1 LAFPYTFKKVRK
13 EYFQALI
20 DKIRSRLAAWKTY
33 TLTQGGRL
41 ILVQS
46 VLSAMAIFPLMSF
59 NPPPWVFRAID
70 KIRRAF
76 FGKEQKW
83 LKEGIVW

>member
-59 NPPPWVFRAID
+59 DPSPWVFRAID

>member
-33 TLTQGGRL
+33 TLTQ
-41 ILVQS
+41 
-46 VLSAMAIFPLMSF
+46 APLLEMLLAVC
-59 NPPPWVFRAID
+59 VFG
-70 KIRRAF
+70 F
-76 FGKEQKW
+76 
-83 LKEGIVW
+83 